1 MGRMAGIFWD
11 FISENYLE
19 FLVVGVLLYFLLY
32 LVIGNK
38 GGLFWSYVLEGV
50 LSVSILVILSF
61 VWLYLAIGF

>member
-1 MGRMAGIFWD
+1 MGRMAGIFWN

-38 GGLFWSYVLEGV
+38 GGLFGAMFLKVFYQSQSL
-50 LSVSILVILSF
+50 
-61 VWLYLAIGF
+61 